1 MANMT
6 PAVPKI
12 TPASPESCA
21 TSTIDA
27 WTVAALRAGLT
38 DRRTAAKLTGLLRV
52 GAPVAHR

>member
-1 MANMT
+1 MT